1 MIYSHPKVHEPLD
14 QADLIDECP
23 VFHVKAFSLSPTVS
37 VEVNYEL
44 RRVVVVTQACD
55 LPNEKTTTVNVAEV
69 FDARQLIDQ
78 GVLKAADIKGPIRA
92 GRVWGL
98 YFLPAKADAAFG
110 EMIVDMRR
118 LHTVRRDLLG
128 ELCAAG
134 RRLARVQSPYR
145 EHLAKHFADT
155 FSRIGLPQPYET
167 M

>member
-1 MIYSHPKVHEPLD
+1 MIYSQPKLHEPLD
-14 QADLIDECP
+14 QGDLIDECP

-92 GRVWGL
+92 GRV
-98 YFLPAKADAAFG
+98 
-110 EMIVDMRR
+110 
-118 LHTVRRDLLG
+118 
-128 ELCAAG
+128 
-134 RRLARVQSPYR
+134 
-145 EHLAKHFADT
+145 
-155 FSRIGLPQPYET
+155 
-167 M
+167 